1 MWSECSLAQ
10 RWGGRGAPECS
21 QLLPGRQQPPCRSTE
36 VTFLQGGTDT
46 GLPFF
51 CSRFNTGSGTGV
63 ITSKVRV
70 EPGKWH
76 QLVVNRNRRSGML
89 SVDGEPH
96 VSGESPTG
104 TDGLNLDTDLFIGGA
119 PEDQMAV

>member
-1 MWSECSLAQ
+1 M
-10 RWGGRGAPECS
+10 APER
-21 QLLPGRQQPPCRSTE
+21 LPASPWATAAPVPRQSCHLSA
-36 VTFLQGGTDT
+36 GWHND
-46 GLPFF
+46 LPFF
-51 CSRFNTGSGTGV
+51 FSRFNTGSGTGI

-119 PEDQMAV
+119 PEDQMAA

>member
-1 MWSECSLAQ
+1 METSGDRKALISSGEEG
-10 RWGGRGAPECS
+10 WG
-21 QLLPGRQQPPCRSTE
+21 LPGTQQPPCHGTD
-36 VTFLQGGTDT
+36 VTFLQGDRDT
-46 GLPFF
+46 SLPFLS
-51 CSRFNTGSGTGV
+51 SRFNTGSGTGI

-76 QLVVNRNRRSGML
+76 QLVVNRNRRSGVL

-104 TDGLNLDTDLFIGGA
+104 TDGLNLDTDLFIGGV
-119 PEDQMAV
+119 PEDQMVA